1 MDLIHPKNQT
11 NRDNQSSNFFP
22 PKTNNHFFKKKEKKT
37 RARLL
42 REAPFSSNK
51 VIIFKSPFSQ
61 ALIKGVN
68 PFFSQNFQIKITT
81 QHTHRIITRDN
92 HDDDHTHKDDDDQSQ
107 KRSTHKKRKERD

>member
-1 MDLIHPKNQT
+1 M
-11 NRDNQSSNFFP
+11 
-22 PKTNNHFFKKKEKKT
+22 
-37 RARLL
+37 

-81 QHTHRIITRDN
+81 QHTQRDRIITRDD

-107 KRSTHKKRKERD
+107 KRSKQKKKGETEQPGVLEID